1 MDELLIL
8 AGVLLLVFAVVD
20 LLWTTLWVDG
30 GAGPL
35 SSRIMQG
42 LWRGLRAV
50 SGSRSRALSLAGPL
64 VLVASLSAWVL
75 LLWVGWTLVFAGG
88 EDALVVT
95 GDPRPVTWTG
105 HLWFVAYTLATVGNG
120 DFSPNGGVWQVAA
133 SLTAFTGFTF
143 ITLAVTYVLSVL
155 GAVASKRS
163 FASGVTGRGMTGAA
177 FARSGWSGGD
187 FRALDLPLNTL
198 AAQLD
203 RLADQHAAY
212 PILRYYHSRRVETA
226 SAVAVAV
233 LDEALTVLRFGVPK
247 EARPNGAVVEG
258 ARSSVQSYLR
268 TLDAAFIEPADHVPP
283 PPDLGRLRA
292 AGISTASGEAFAE
305 ALADL
310 KERRRKLLG
319 MVEADAWAWPAGEQV
334 PSS

>member
-1 MDELLIL
+1 MHEL
-8 AGVLLLVFAVVD
+8 LLLVGLLLLAFAVVD

-35 SSRIMQG
+35 SSRMMEG
-42 LWRGLRAV
+42 LWRGLRAA
-50 SGSRSRALSLAGPL
+50 SGDRSRVLSLAGPL

-75 LLWVGWTLVFAGG
+75 LLWTGWTLVFAGG

-95 GDPRPVTWTG
+95 GDPEPVTWTG
-105 HLWFVAYTLATVGNG
+105 RLWFVAYTLATVGNG

-163 FASGVTGRGMTGAA
+163 FASGVTGRGTTGAA
-177 FARSGWSGGD
+177 FARSGWNGSD
-187 FRALDLPLNTL
+187 FHALDLPLNTL
-198 AAQLD
+198 SAQLD
-203 RLADQHAAY
+203 RLADQHETY
-212 PILRYYHSRRVETA
+212 PILHYYHSRRDEAA

-233 LDEALTVLRFGVPK
+233 LDEALTVLCAGVPE

-268 TLDAAFIEPADHVPP
+268 TLDAAFIEPTDHVPP
-283 PPDLGRLRA
+283 PPDLDAVRA
-292 AGISTASGEAFAE
+292 AGVSTVADGAFSE

-310 KERRRKLLG
+310 EERRRKLLG
-319 MVEADAWAWPAGEQV
+319 MVAADARAWPAA
-334 PSS
+334 